1 MKIDSPFLLDTNIL
15 IYVADSEFGF
25 HFKAK
30 EIRDNAT
37 NGKIEAC
44 ITPQVPAEFYST
56 ITSSKRVNNPL
67 TPELAKT
74 EVENYLSTPLKMI
87 FIKGNKVKRA
97 VELAVRHRLTGA
109 KIFDALLAATM
120 LDNRIYTICTFND
133 SDFSKFT
140 GIKVINP
147 TAIT

>member
-15 IYVADSEFGF
+15 IYAADIEFEF

-37 NGKIEAC
+37 NGKIEAY
-44 ITPQVPAEFYST
+44 ITPQVLAEFYST

-87 FIKGNKVKRA
+87 FIKENTVKRA

>member
-15 IYVADSEFGF
+15 IYAADSEFEF

-37 NGKIEAC
+37 NGKIEAY
-44 ITPQVPAEFYST
+44 ITPQVLAEFYST

-87 FIKGNKVKRA
+87 FIKEDTVKRA

>member
-15 IYVADSEFGF
+15 IYAADSEFEF

-30 EIRDNAT
+30 EIRDNAI
-37 NGKIEAC
+37 NGKIEAY
-44 ITPQVPAEFYST
+44 ITTQVLAEFCST

-87 FIKGNKVKRA
+87 FIKENTVKRA
-97 VELAVRHRLTGA
+97 VELAVRHILTGA

>member
-87 FIKGNKVKRA
+87 FIKENTVKRA